1 MFYPILMAVALINDN
16 ASCLPVASFRNV
28 TEMSALWVASNQ
40 ANSAFLTIVY
50 QVPDDLIFE
59 NDHN

>member
-28 TEMSALWVASNQ
+28 TEISALWVAPNQ
-40 ANSAFLTIVY
+40 CQFGIPYYRLSGSR
-50 QVPDDLIFE
+50 
-59 NDHN
+59 